1 MIFSYREKMVNNM
14 NETEEMKKTAEV
26 TEEITTETEVT
37 ETDTAIQTADEAPE
51 EKKDEKS
58 KEKAPYTFKTFINDV
73 CDIAETLFIF
83 LLIFYLA
90 KAFLF
95 DQAIVDGIS
104 MVPTLED
111 GQKLLYSKIYTPEDN
126 DIVIVHNDQLD
137 LIVKR
142 VVATGGQT
150 VDIRDGIVYVDG
162 EQLDEQVYEEGSTLT
177 ASHYVNTLTPPRNV
191 HEYPVT
197 VPEGYVFVMG
207 DNRGISEDSRG
218 AVVGFVPEEDVIG
231 KVFLRYSPWKE
242 FKIFNY

>member
-1 MIFSYREKMVNNM
+1 M
-14 NETEEMKKTAEV
+14 NETEEIKETAEV
-26 TEEITTETEVT
+26 TEEISAETEVIGT
-37 ETDTAIQTADEAPE
+37 ETAVQSANE
-51 EKKDEKS
+51 EKKDGNTEEKKPHTLRS
-58 KEKAPYTFKTFINDV
+58 FINDV

-83 LLIFYLA
+83 LLVFYLA
-90 KAFLF
+90 KAFIF
-95 DQAIVDGIS
+95 DQAVVDGTS
-104 MVPTLED
+104 MVPTLEG
-111 GQKLLYSKIYTPEDN
+111 GQKLIYSKIYTPEDN
-126 DIVIVHNDQLD
+126 DIVIVDTSDEHGENLG

-177 ASHYVNTLTPPRNV
+177 ASHYVNTLTPPRDV
-191 HEYPVT
+191 HQYPVT

-218 AVVGFVPEEDVIG
+218 ARVGFVPDEKVIG
-231 KVFLRYSPWKE
+231 KVVLRYSPFKE

>member
-1 MIFSYREKMVNNM
+1 M
-14 NETEEMKKTAEV
+14 NETEEIKETGEV
-26 TEEITTETEVT
+26 TEETAAETENA
-37 ETDTAIQTADEAPE
+37 ETDTAVQTADAAPE

-58 KEKAPYTFKTFINDV
+58 KEKPPYTLKSFINDV

-83 LLIFYLA
+83 LLIFHLA

-95 DQAIVDGIS
+95 DQAIVEGTS
-104 MVPTLED
+104 MVPTLQNGE
-111 GQKLLYSKIYTPEDN
+111 KLVYSKIYTPQDN
-126 DIVIVHNDQLD
+126 DIVIVDTSNDLG

-162 EQLDEQVYEEGSTLT
+162 EQLDEQVYEEGDTLT
-177 ASHYVNTLTPPRNV
+177 ASHFVNTLTPPRDV
-191 HEYPVT
+191 HQYPVT

-218 AVVGFVPEEDVIG
+218 AKVGFVPEEKVIG
-231 KVFLRYSPWKE
+231 KVVLRYSPFKE

>member
-1 MIFSYREKMVNNM
+1 M
-14 NETEEMKKTAEV
+14 NETEEIKETAEV
-26 TEEITTETEVT
+26 TEEISAETEVIGT
-37 ETDTAIQTADEAPE
+37 ETAVQSANE
-51 EKKDEKS
+51 EKKDGNTEEK
-58 KEKAPYTFKTFINDV
+58 KPYTLRSFINDV

-83 LLIFYLA
+83 LLVFYLA
-90 KAFLF
+90 KAFIF
-95 DQAIVDGIS
+95 DQAVVDGTS
-104 MVPTLED
+104 MVPTLEG
-111 GQKLLYSKIYTPEDN
+111 GQKLIYSKIYTPEDN
-126 DIVIVHNDQLD
+126 DIVIVDTSDEHGENLG

-177 ASHYVNTLTPPRNV
+177 ASHYVNTLTPPRDV
-191 HEYPVT
+191 HQYPVT

-218 AVVGFVPEEDVIG
+218 ARVGFVPDEKVIG
-231 KVFLRYSPWKE
+231 KVVLRYSPFKE

>member
-1 MIFSYREKMVNNM
+1 MVITM
-14 NETEEMKKTAEV
+14 NETEEIKETGEV
-26 TEEITTETEVT
+26 TEETAAETENA
-37 ETDTAIQTADEAPE
+37 ETDTAVQTADTAPE

-58 KEKAPYTFKTFINDV
+58 EEKPPYTLKSFINDV

-83 LLIFYLA
+83 LLIFHLA

-95 DQAIVDGIS
+95 DQAIVEGTS
-104 MVPTLED
+104 MVPTLQNGE
-111 GQKLLYSKIYTPEDN
+111 KLVYSKIYTPQDN
-126 DIVIVHNDQLD
+126 DIVIVDTSNDLG

-162 EQLDEQVYEEGSTLT
+162 EQLDEQVYEEGDTLT
-177 ASHYVNTLTPPRNV
+177 ASHFVNTLTPPRDV
-191 HEYPVT
+191 HQYPVT

-218 AVVGFVPEEDVIG
+218 AKVGFVPEEKVIG
-231 KVFLRYSPWKE
+231 KVVLRYSPFKE

>member
-1 MIFSYREKMVNNM
+1 M
-14 NETEEMKKTAEV
+14 NETEEIKETAEV
-26 TEEITTETEVT
+26 TEEISAETEVIGT
-37 ETDTAIQTADEAPE
+37 ETAVQSANE
-51 EKKDEKS
+51 EKKDGNTEEK
-58 KEKAPYTFKTFINDV
+58 KPYTLRSFINDV

-83 LLIFYLA
+83 LLVFYLA
-90 KAFLF
+90 KAFIF
-95 DQAIVDGIS
+95 DQAVVDGTS
-104 MVPTLED
+104 MVPTLEG
-111 GQKLLYSKIYTPEDN
+111 GQKLIYSKIYTPEDN
-126 DIVIVHNDQLD
+126 DIVIVDTSDEHGENLG

-177 ASHYVNTLTPPRNV
+177 ASHYVNTLTPPRDV
-191 HEYPVT
+191 HQYPVT

-218 AVVGFVPEEDVIG
+218 ARVGFVPEEKVIG
-231 KVFLRYSPWKE
+231 KVVLRYSPFKE